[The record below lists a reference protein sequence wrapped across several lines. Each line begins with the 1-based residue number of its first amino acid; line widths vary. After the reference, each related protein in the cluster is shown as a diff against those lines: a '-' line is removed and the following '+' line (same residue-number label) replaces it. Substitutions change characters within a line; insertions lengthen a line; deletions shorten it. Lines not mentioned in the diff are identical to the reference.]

1 MSQSTS
7 SSIPENVRSALV
19 QLQDEVVKV
28 EKFLLELQQ
37 KKRDFLQ
44 HQLDAGIDNLATLA
58 NSINTLAYS
67 IESEILK
74 FKEIAFEVN
83 QLYHAVQDFPGF
95 KALGRDESIM
105 PRRRPL
111 DIWKVNNLTVS
122 VPTVIRREY
131 QFILTVKAINLYKEI
146 VPQQSVEQTTK
157 TFQFQDALATRD
169 LERVRTKIV
178 GQAQGT
184 ASIKM
189 DVS

>member
-7 SSIPENVRSALV
+7 LSIPENVRSALV
-19 QLQDEVVKV
+19 QLEDEVVKV
-28 EKFLLELQQ
+28 EKALLELQQ
-37 KKRDFLQ
+37 KKHEFLQ
-44 HQLDAGIDNLATLA
+44 HQLNAGIDNLVTLA
-58 NSINTLAYS
+58 NSINILAYR

-74 FKEIAFEVN
+74 FKEIASEVN
-83 QLYHAVQDFPGF
+83 QLYHAVQDSPGF
-95 KALGRDESIM
+95 KALGQDESIM

-111 DIWKVNNLTVS
+111 NIWEVNNLAVS
-122 VPTVIRREY
+122 VPTVIRSEY
-131 QFILTVKAINLYKEI
+131 QFILTVKAVNLHKKI

-157 TFQFQDALATRD
+157 TFQFQDALANRD

-184 ASIKM
+184 APIKM